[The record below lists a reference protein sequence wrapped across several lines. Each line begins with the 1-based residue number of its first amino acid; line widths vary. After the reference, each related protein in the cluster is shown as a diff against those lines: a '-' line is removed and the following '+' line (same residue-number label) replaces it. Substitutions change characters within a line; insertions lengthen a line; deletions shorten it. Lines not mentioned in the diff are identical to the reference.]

1 MNEFKWISL
10 DVVTSSVV
18 EKILMSKSK
27 KCNISAS
34 MGPTELILVPI

>member
-1 MNEFKWISL
+1 MNEFRWISL

-27 KCNISAS
+27 KIEYLGFYGSD
-34 MGPTELILVPI
+34 